1 MNESSPHPWQRGPAE
16 LLHFALKTSQL
27 NIQVNQLVAFLLL
40 DVCVETTMRTFLS
53 LPDGLVQT
61 KMKYFERRKFSEGN
75 FHELTK
81 GIEASAKIP
90 IGMTD
95 LHYAKY
101 YHALRNQ
108 LYHQGSGVTVS
119 TDDVMRYSSVASSL
133 LKHLLGVDQEVRQ
146 EALKTTTS
154 ISKDAFLTLKTELP
168 TNLNRFRDLI
178 NLLFETLEPKL
189 IYPTTIKKLS
199 DIAVNIEASSFP
211 HKLRELRQLIET
223 TIKDN
228 EIRVWLLD
236 LMSDDV
242 EGDSEQVLRN
252 SQFLMELGSDHISLY
267 SLVVGMFFL
276 PVGDVR
282 KDSVDRYE
290 DISFL
295 DNDDYSIMGI
305 YNACVWFE
313 KYFLTKSSVPPDDIP
328 VVGRGIEVNGKL
340 VVTIKRL
347 EALVQA

>member
-108 LYHQGSGVTVS
+108 LYHQGETG
-119 TDDVMRYSSVASSL
+119 
-133 LKHLLGVDQEVRQ
+133 
-146 EALKTTTS
+146 
-154 ISKDAFLTLKTELP
+154 TE
-168 TNLNRFRDLI
+168 T
-178 NLLFETLEPKL
+178 
-189 IYPTTIKKLS
+189 
-199 DIAVNIEASSFP
+199 
-211 HKLRELRQLIET
+211 
-223 TIKDN
+223 
-228 EIRVWLLD
+228 
-236 LMSDDV
+236 
-242 EGDSEQVLRN
+242 
-252 SQFLMELGSDHISLY
+252 
-267 SLVVGMFFL
+267 
-276 PVGDVR
+276 
-282 KDSVDRYE
+282 
-290 DISFL
+290 
-295 DNDDYSIMGI
+295 
-305 YNACVWFE
+305 
-313 KYFLTKSSVPPDDIP
+313 
-328 VVGRGIEVNGKL
+328 GRG
-340 VVTIKRL
+340 
-347 EALVQA
+347 